1 VRVRVVN
8 PPPDLFRVGE
18 TAVVTIRGR

>member
-1 VRVRVVN
+1 VRVRVEN

-18 TAVVTIRGR
+18 TAVVTIQGH